1 MRLCP
6 TFVVLDADIVSLA
19 LKSVAVLALGTHFLF
34 QG

>member
-19 LKSVAVLALGTHFLF
+19 LKLAAVLTLGTHFLF
-34 QG
+34 RG